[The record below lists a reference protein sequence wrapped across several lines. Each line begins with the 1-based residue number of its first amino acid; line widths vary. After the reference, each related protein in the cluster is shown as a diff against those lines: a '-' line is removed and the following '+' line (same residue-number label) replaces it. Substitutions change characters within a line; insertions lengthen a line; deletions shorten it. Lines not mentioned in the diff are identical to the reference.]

1 MTTKGILPST
11 EVQEMFYVVLVEP
24 QQSLNVGSVA
34 RAMGN
39 LGFKHLRLVAPQN
52 YSVEKAVITACW
64 AEPILKEAQ
73 HFASLDEALADM
85 QEVVGFSARHGET
98 QDPPELL
105 PEWVGRLQRTELV
118 KTALV
123 FGPED
128 TGLRIEHLDL
138 CRRLVRIP
146 SSSTNPAF
154 NLSQAALIALYELS
168 RLNWGEVSQGK
179 ERVPAEWSQF
189 SQLDVLVDQVLN
201 RVGFYREGN
210 TTAITSSIKSLF
222 RRTEPDKREMQILLG
237 IFGRIQKALAG
248 KVPLTPEHEEDEMEA

>member
-1 MTTKGILPST
+1 VTTKGVLPST
-11 EVQEMFYVVLVEP
+11 EIQDMFYVVLVEP

-39 LGFKHLRLVAPQN
+39 LGFKHLRLVAPRN
-52 YSVEKAVITACW
+52 YSHEKAIITACW
-64 AEPILKEAQ
+64 AEPILQNAQ
-73 HFASLDEALADM
+73 HFDSLDQALADM
-85 QEVVGFSARHGET
+85 NEVVGFSARHGET

-105 PEWVGRLQRTELV
+105 PEWVGRLRREELH

-128 TGLRIEHLDL
+128 TGLRTEHLDL

-168 RLNWGEVSQGK
+168 RLNWDEVSLGK
-179 ERVPAEWSQF
+179 TKTPAEWSQF
-189 SQLDVLVDQVLN
+189 SQLDVLVEQVLN

-210 TTAITSSIKSLF
+210 TTNIASSIKSLF
-222 RRTEPDKREMQILLG
+222 RRTEPDKREIQILLG
-237 IFGRIQKALAG
+237 IFGRIQKALTG
-248 KVPLTPEHEEDEMEA
+248 RVPLSPEREEV